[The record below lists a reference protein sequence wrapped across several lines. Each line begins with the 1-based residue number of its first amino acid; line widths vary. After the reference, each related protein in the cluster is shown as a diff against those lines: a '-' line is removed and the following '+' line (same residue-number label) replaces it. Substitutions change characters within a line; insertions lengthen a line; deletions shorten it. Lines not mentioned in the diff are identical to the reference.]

1 MKDLQTNDTYVAPDL
16 KFERSLRTVE
26 GGAILHQLGDA
37 CQQNAKLHNAV
48 TEYGHGDFDAGLDF
62 FDRHVDNLLH
72 GSTWKHHDNV
82 FCVILNGLRH
92 TGTSPEEED
101 EAAEEE
107 DEECNSRK
115 RCQYLLESLEQD
127 LPRRYLHLKGI
138 HVRLKVRSNWQ
149 KIDFDYWQQR
159 LAGLTCFKAYI
170 PTTTSFEKDTD
181 LNSSDDCQLNLSFRN
196 GAQPQKTKQK
206 IRIFCG
212 FDPVRAKEEE
222 PGPCEL
228 FIYSSKSG
236 RLIKRIEDARNSLG
250 IPRTNDI
257 DAYCQGLTIVVDDEE
272 GSLPINPSKQDLSF
286 GSNDCHKLFKNNF
299 YAWVEGIA
307 HTYYN
312 HYLDESGKEVHNLR
326 DRVKLSLE
334 SIRKLTAT
342 KAGLPELST
351 GNFDQLT
358 NLDWGCRSHGA
369 RHSGT
374 RKTVK
379 RIRCSNRKK
388 VTIESGSDT
397 LVELPEVEGV
407 NEEPPKSKKRKK
419 PSSSQQKTSRK
430 KQRGELPQVVSP
442 EAQRR
447 ATSPPNDEQG
457 NNEVNDVVEQ
467 PTSGRSRRLFT
478 QGGQPIAAARR
489 SSPRHVARKS
499 ASGVAGAGGN
509 KEEDASGDIGNDD
522 ESALEKEQ
530 DVTAPVTDTL
540 ETLPETSGNA
550 VAGVATNDEKE
561 ASGETAG
568 DETINQAEVE
578 NQQDATAP
586 VISVLA
592 KSDGTEDTLA
602 GESLAVLSDTNPRET
617 IDELVGQVNEMR
629 AKLRMLHQV
638 VKHKD
643 SQINASN
650 EAMVELKAHVQDV
663 KYERDGLQR
672 TIEADRREMSRLRA
686 ALEQSRAE
694 NKTLKKNEKT
704 LQTQVDI
711 KLEGSALGRRR
722 SRGSSAQETEEVEVV
737 DLTTTD
743 NDKTGVLF
751 AEL

>member
-1 MKDLQTNDTYVAPDL
+1 MKDLQTSDTYVAPDL
-16 KFERSLRTVE
+16 MFERSLRTVE

-138 HVRLKVRSNWQ
+138 RVRLKVRSTWQ
-149 KIDFDYWQQR
+149 KIDFHYWQQQ
-159 LAGLTCFKAYI
+159 LAGLTCFQAFI
-170 PTTTSFEKDTD
+170 PTSMSFEKDAD

-206 IRIFCG
+206 FRVFCG

-236 RLIKRIEDARNSLG
+236 RLIKRIEDARNALG

-257 DAYCQGLTIVVDDEE
+257 DAYCQGLTILVDDEE

-312 HYLDESGKEVHNLR
+312 HYLDESGKKVENLT
-326 DRVKLSLE
+326 DRVKLSLDN
-334 SIRKLTAT
+334 ITAIAAAN
-342 KAGLPELST
+342 AGLPELST

-374 RKTVK
+374 RKSVK

-388 VTIESGSDT
+388 VTMESGSDT

-407 NEEPPKSKKRKK
+407 NEEPSKQKKRKK

-447 ATSPPNDEQG
+447 ATSPTQDDQED
-457 NNEVNDVVEQ
+457 NEVNAVVEQ
-467 PTSGRSRRLFT
+467 STSGRTRRLFT

-499 ASGVAGAGGN
+499 ANGFAGAGGN
-509 KEEDASGDIGNDD
+509 QDEESGGDFVENDQVEAEKEEDSP
-522 ESALEKEQ
+522 
-530 DVTAPVTDTL
+530 APSSNVL
-540 ETLPETSGNA
+540 QTLPRKSANF
-550 VAGVATNDEKE
+550 VARRNDERE
-561 ASGETAG
+561 VGGIAD
-568 DETINQAEVE
+568 DETIDEAEAE
-578 NQQDATAP
+578 NEQDTSAP
-586 VISVLA
+586 LISVLA
-592 KSDGTEDTLA
+592 KIDGTEDTLA

-638 VKHKD
+638 VKLKD

-663 KYERDGLQR
+663 EYERDGLQR

-737 DLTTTD
+737 DLTMTD